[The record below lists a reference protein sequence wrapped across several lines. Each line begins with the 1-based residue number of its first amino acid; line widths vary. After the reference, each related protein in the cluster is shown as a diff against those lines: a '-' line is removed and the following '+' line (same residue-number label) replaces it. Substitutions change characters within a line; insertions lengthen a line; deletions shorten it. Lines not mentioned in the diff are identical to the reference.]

1 MPSAPDVTPLTHEGR
16 GRRRRVPAR
25 ARVCESDGMS
35 SHVPVAADHVV
46 TVDDQGR
53 RTGTFERAAVH
64 TTETPLHLAFSC
76 YVLDDAGRL
85 LLTRRA
91 LAKRTWP
98 GVWTNS
104 FCGHPR
110 WTETT
115 EESIVRHAQH
125 ELALEITGLEVAVPG
140 FRYRAVDASGVVENE
155 ICPVYAARTA
165 GAAEAVV
172 PNPDEV
178 VEIAWAD
185 PRDVAR
191 AVTATPWAFSPWM
204 VLQVAALGG
213 AQPAG
218 DGPTAQLAAAFGPAA
233 V

>member
-1 MPSAPDVTPLTHEGR
+1 ME
-16 GRRRRVPAR
+16 
-25 ARVCESDGMS
+25 

-46 TVDDQGR
+46 TVDDVGH
-53 RTGTFERAAVH
+53 RTGTFARSAVH

-85 LLTRRA
+85 LVTRRA

-115 EESIVRHAQH
+115 EESIARHARH
-125 ELALEITGLEVAVPG
+125 ELGFDVTDLEVAVPG

-155 ICPVYAARTA
+155 ICPVYTARAAGDVA
-165 GAAEAVV
+165 

-178 VEIAWAD
+178 MEHAWVD
-185 PRDVAR
+185 PRAVVLAAR
-191 AVTATPWAFSPWM
+191 ATPWAFSPWM
-204 VLQVAALGG
+204 VLQVAALAEASG
-213 AQPAG
+213 AS
-218 DGPTAQLAAAFGPAA
+218 DGPTARLVAAFAG
-233 V
+233 

>member
-1 MPSAPDVTPLTHEGR
+1 MT
-16 GRRRRVPAR
+16 
-25 ARVCESDGMS
+25 

-115 EESIVRHAQH
+115 EESIVRHARH
-125 ELALEITGLEVAVPG
+125 ELELEIAGLEVAVPG

-155 ICPVYAARTA
+155 ICPVYAARAA
-165 GAAEAVV
+165 GTVE

-178 VEIAWAD
+178 METAWAD
-185 PRDVAR
+185 PRDVAL
-191 AVTATPWAFSPWM
+191 AVAATPWAFSPWM
-204 VLQVAALGG
+204 VLQVAALG
-213 AQPAG
+213 AATPAD
-218 DGPTAQLAAAFGPAA
+218 DGPTALVAAAFGPTPA
-233 V
+233 